1 MTSATGFFGSAES
14 RAMLGAAKPILPSC
28 GQ

>member
-1 MTSATGFFGSAES
+1 MTSATGFRGSAES
-14 RAMLGAAKPILPSC
+14 RAMLGAAKPIFPSC